1 MSSPLVSVVMPVLNP
16 HPVYF
21 PQAVESVLN
30 QTLTDLE
37 LLVVEAPSQ
46 RSAGDYL
53 AKYADLRVRHLRLD
67 GPTTLVAQRNCGL
80 AEARSELVA
89 LMDADDVCEPDRLAV
104 QVEFMMNHPET
115 TVLGSEIQI
124 IDAQGRLRG
133 YREYPRDHEAIVAA
147 MPSFNPIAQ
156 PSVMLRK
163 SRVLAA
169 GGYLYSRFPA
179 TEDYELWCRLAVH
192 GERFAN
198 LPRPLLR
205 YRIHPDGAKTSMLRG
220 ILRGTLEVKEMYWR
234 GRMGWALRF
243 RRLAER
249 ALLLLPPSLVLWLFR
264 RRYYNGRPT
273 TTGLRGS

>member
-1 MSSPLVSVVMPVLNP
+1 MALPTVTVIIPVLNP

-46 RSAGDYL
+46 RSAADFL
-53 AKYADLRVRHLRLD
+53 AKYADARVRHLRMEA
-67 GPTTLVAQRNCGL
+67 PTTLVAQRNRGL
-80 AEARSELVA
+80 AEARSDVVA

-104 QVEFMMNHPET
+104 QVEYLQQHPET

-124 IDAQGRLRG
+124 IDEHGQSRG
-133 YREYPRDHEAIVAA
+133 YREYPRDHEAIVATL
-147 MPSFNPIAQ
+147 PSYNPIAQ
-156 PSVMLRK
+156 PTVMLRK
-163 SRVLAA
+163 RRVLAA
-169 GGYLYSRFPA
+169 GGYLYTRFPA

-198 LPRPLLR
+198 LSRALLR
-205 YRIHPDGAKTSMLRG
+205 YRIHPDGAKTSQLRG
-220 ILRGTLEVKEMYWR
+220 ILRGTLEVKDMYWR
-234 GRMGWALRF
+234 GRMGLAPRL

-249 ALLLLPPSLVLWLFR
+249 ALLVLPPKWVLWLFQRGYYR
-264 RRYYNGRPT
+264 RR
-273 TTGLRGS
+273 TGTSLAN